1 MHWRNVRRYVR
12 LAPAQVEVEVKKPI
26 ILCGALM
33 FAIAGCGDDAV
44 DPDQYLVEYQI
55 GMQSMAVDAVV
66 DPAAPLVVRLTG
78 VIGPNTRYD
87 YHRAVISETDSTYEL
102 TLYGLR
108 NDDPNVAHL
117 NVLMEWQGY
126 PFTKQPP
133 HADRVRFVVHQP
145 DGGVLEETVAVR
157 P

>member
-1 MHWRNVRRYVR
+1 MKSLI
-12 LAPAQVEVEVKKPI
+12 LAAAF
-26 ILCGALM
+26 ALT
-33 FAIAGCGDDAV
+33 IAGCSGDAV
-44 DPDQYLVEYQI
+44 DPDRYLVEYQI
-55 GMQSMAVDAVV
+55 GMQSMTVDAVV

-78 VIGPNTRYD
+78 IIGPDTRYD
-87 YHRAVISETDSTYEL
+87 YNHAVISETDSTYEL

-108 NDDPNVAHL
+108 NDDPHAAHL
-117 NVLMEWQGY
+117 NVLVQWQGY

-145 DGGVLEETVAVR
+145 GGGVLDETVAVR

>member
-1 MHWRNVRRYVR
+1 M
-12 LAPAQVEVEVKKPI
+12 KPI
-26 ILCGALM
+26 ILVGLLVIALV
-33 FAIAGCGDDAV
+33 GCGDDV
-44 DPDQYLVEYQI
+44 DFAPDRYLVEYRI
-55 GMQSMAVDAVV
+55 GMQSMAVDPVV
-66 DPAAPLVVRLTG
+66 DASAPLVVRLTG
-78 VIGPNTRYD
+78 VIGPDTRYD
-87 YHRAVISETDSTYEL
+87 YHRAVVGETDSTYEL

-108 NDDPNVAHL
+108 NDDPNALHL

-145 DGGVLEETVAVR
+145 GGGVLEETVAVR

>member
-1 MHWRNVRRYVR
+1 MNRSM
-12 LAPAQVEVEVKKPI
+12 

-33 FAIAGCGDDAV
+33 FAFVGCGDEAV

-66 DPAAPLVVRLTG
+66 DPEAPLVVRLTG
-78 VIGPNTRYD
+78 VIGPSTRYD
-87 YHRAVISETDSTYEL
+87 YNRAVISETDSTYEL

-108 NDDPNVAHL
+108 NDDPHMAHL
-117 NVLMEWQGY
+117 NVLVEWRGY

-145 DGGVLEETVAVR
+145 GGSDLDETVVVR

>member
-1 MHWRNVRRYVR
+1 M
-12 LAPAQVEVEVKKPI
+12 KKPI

-33 FAIAGCGDDAV
+33 LALAGCGDDAV

-66 DPAAPLVVRLTG
+66 DPEAPLVVRLTG
-78 VIGPNTRYD
+78 VIGRDTGYWFD
-87 YHRAVISETDSTYEL
+87 HAVISETDSTYEM
-102 TLYGLR
+102 TLFGLR
-108 NDDPNVAHL
+108 DVDPDHAHAQ
-117 NVLMEWQGY
+117 VLIEWQGR

-145 DGGVLEETVAVR
+145 GGGVLEETVAVR